1 MSIFYSTNNSI
12 YSNEMNNHKNKSVNK
27 SRLRCSLLAISL
39 LSVVNTP
46 TVLAETSQEKGLA
59 IVVEADKR
67 DQGFGDSSASMEMI
81 LTNRHGEQSIRIM
94 RNKTLEQENDG
105 DKSQIVFDS
114 PRDVKGTAFLSYT
127 HREGADDQWLY
138 LPALKRVKRIAS
150 SNKSGPFMG
159 SEFAFEDI
167 ASQEVNKY
175 TYNYLKNEHFDG
187 REHYV
192 VEFDPKDLKSGYS
205 RQEVFFDTDEY
216 RVWKVNYFNRGGE
229 LLKTLSISDFNQ
241 YLGKYWRA
249 DTWTMINHKT
259 SKKTV
264 LKFQNWKFNNNF
276 SDRDFSRNS
285 LSRAR

>member
-1 MSIFYSTNNSI
+1 
-12 YSNEMNNHKNKSVNK
+12 MNNKLNLNKNKELK
-27 SRLRCSLLAISL
+27 LSLLVATTLASMNISA
-39 LSVVNTP
+39 
-46 TVLAETSQEKGLA
+46 VLAETTQEKGLA

-94 RNKTLEQENDG
+94 RNKTMEQENDG
-105 DKSQIVFDS
+105 DKSQIVFDN

-175 TYNYLKNEHFDG
+175 TYNYMKNESFDD
-187 REHYV
+187 REHFV
-192 VEFDPKDLKSGYS
+192 VEFDPKDAKSGYS
-205 RQEVFFDTDEY
+205 RQEVFIDTQEY

-229 LLKTLSISDFNQ
+229 LLKTLSVSDFNQ
-241 YLGKYWRA
+241 YLGQYWRA

-264 LKFQNWKFNNNF
+264 LNFQNWQFDNGFN
-276 SDRDFSRNS
+276 DRDFSRNS

>member
-1 MSIFYSTNNSI
+1 MNTLSI
-12 YSNEMNNHKNKSVNK
+12 KNKTIQI
-27 SRLRCSLLAISL
+27 SLLAISL
-39 LSVVNTP
+39 FSVMSTT
-46 TVLAETSQEKGLA
+46 TVSAETTQQKGLS

-67 DQGFGDSSASMEMI
+67 DQGFGNSSASMEMI
-81 LTNRHGEQSIRIM
+81 LTNRHGEESIRVM
-94 RNKTLEQENDG
+94 RNKTIEQENDG
-105 DKSQIVFDS
+105 DKSQIIFDN

-167 ASQEVNKY
+167 ASQEVSKY
-175 TYNYLKNEHFDG
+175 TYNYMKNEVFDG

-205 RQEVFFDTDEY
+205 RQEVFFDTEEY

-229 LLKTLSISDFNQ
+229 LLKTLSISDYSQ

-249 DTWTMINHKT
+249 NTWTMINHKT

-264 LKFQNWKFNNNF
+264 LNFQDWKFDNDF
-276 SDRDFSRNS
+276 TDRDFSRNS

>member
-1 MSIFYSTNNSI
+1 MILETNNKRI
-12 YSNEMNNHKNKSVNK
+12 NTKYGLK
-27 SRLRCSLLAISL
+27 LTLL
-39 LSVVNTP
+39 LSTLIGVFNTSF
-46 TVLAETSQEKGLA
+46 VMAETTQEKGLS
-59 IVVEADKR
+59 IVTEADKR

-81 LTNRHGEQSIRIM
+81 LTNRHGEESIRIM
-94 RNKTLEQENDG
+94 RNKTIEQKSDG
-105 DKSQIVFDS
+105 DKSQIIFDN

-167 ASQEVNKY
+167 ASQEVSKY
-175 TYNYLKNEHFDG
+175 TYNYMKNERFDG
-187 REHYV
+187 RDHFV
-192 VEFDPKDLKSGYS
+192 VEFDPKDTKSGYS
-205 RQEVFFDTDEY
+205 RQEVFIDTQEY

-229 LLKTLSISDFNQ
+229 LLKTLSVSDFNQ
-241 YLGKYWRA
+241 YLGQYWRA

-264 LKFQNWKFNNNF
+264 LNFQNWQFNNGF

>member
-1 MSIFYSTNNSI
+1 
-12 YSNEMNNHKNKSVNK
+12 
-27 SRLRCSLLAISL
+27 
-39 LSVVNTP
+39 
-46 TVLAETSQEKGLA
+46 VLAETTQEKGLA

-94 RNKTLEQENDG
+94 RNKTMEQENDG
-105 DKSQIVFDS
+105 DKSQIVFDN

-175 TYNYLKNEHFDG
+175 TYNYMKNESFDD
-187 REHYV
+187 REHFV
-192 VEFDPKDLKSGYS
+192 VEFDPKDAKSGYS
-205 RQEVFFDTDEY
+205 RQEVFIDTQEY

-229 LLKTLSISDFNQ
+229 LLKTLSVSDFNQ
-241 YLGKYWRA
+241 YLGQYWRA

-264 LKFQNWKFNNNF
+264 LNFQNWQFDNGFN
-276 SDRDFSRNS
+276 DRDFSRNS

>member
-1 MSIFYSTNNSI
+1 MRLETNEKHVNI
-12 YSNEMNNHKNKSVNK
+12 KYGLKLTLLFSV
-27 SRLRCSLLAISL
+27 LIT
-39 LSVVNTP
+39 VFNTSFAM
-46 TVLAETSQEKGLA
+46 AETTQEKGLS

-94 RNKTLEQENDG
+94 RNKTMEQKNDG
-105 DKSQIVFDS
+105 DKSQIIFDN

-167 ASQEVNKY
+167 ASQEVSKY
-175 TYNYLKNEHFDG
+175 TYNYMKNETFDG
-187 REHYV
+187 REHFV
-192 VEFDPKDLKSGYS
+192 VEFDPKDSKSGYS
-205 RQEVFFDTDEY
+205 RQEVFIDTQEY

-229 LLKTLSISDFNQ
+229 LLKTLSVSDFNQ
-241 YLGKYWRA
+241 YLGQYWRA

-264 LKFQNWKFNNNF
+264 LNFQNWQFDNGF

>member
-1 MSIFYSTNNSI
+1 MINPFKNNQLR
-12 YSNEMNNHKNKSVNK
+12 KSF
-27 SRLRCSLLAISL
+27 LAVSL
-39 LSVVNTP
+39 LSVLNIS
-46 TVLAETSQEKGLA
+46 TVLAETSQEKGLS

-94 RNKTLEQENDG
+94 RNKTMEQESDG
-105 DKSQIVFDS
+105 DKSQIVFDN

-127 HREGADDQWLY
+127 HREGTDDQWLY

-175 TYNYLKNEHFDG
+175 TYNYLKNESFDG
-187 REHYV
+187 RDHFMI
-192 VEFDPKDLKSGYS
+192 EFDPKDTKSGYS
-205 RQEVFFDTDEY
+205 RQEVFIDTQEY

-229 LLKTLSISDFNQ
+229 LLKTLSITDFNL

-264 LKFQNWKFNNNF
+264 LNFQDWKFDNGY